1 MQPTIGTRRQKPK
14 SMLKRLTKR
23 YSLEMVAN
31 VSHNRSNTRS
41 PNGPACFLASFLTTY
56 KVAHRRES
64 VPPLLADLHLDHG
77 PKTPSFRRR
86 SCSCAYRCRS
96 SISLRVCVSPSMVCP
111 LNFLESLD
119 SKMTQILGAMEGM
132 YLDLSIP
139 MATHFFFLFLLDF
152 PSKRQSVSSLS

>member
-31 VSHNRSNTRS
+31 VSHNRSDTRS
-41 PNGPACFLASFLTTY
+41 PTAPRASFLTTY
-56 KVAHRRES
+56 KVAHRREP
-64 VPPLLADLHLDHG
+64 VPPLLADRHLDHG
-77 PKTPSFRRR
+77 PKTPSFPRR
-86 SCSCAYRCRS
+86 SCSCAYHYRT
-96 SISLRVCVSPSMVCP
+96 SISVRVCVSPSMVCP

-119 SKMTQILGAMEGM
+119 SKMTQTLGAMEGM